1 MFGVNW
7 IYPLIKS
14 LKISTMPVKESSRP
28 ASFSER
34 FAVSV
39 TKATGST
46 AAFILAFVLV
56 IAWAASGP
64 FFHYSENWQLV
75 INTGTTII
83 TFLMVFLIQK
93 AQNKDSLAIQLKL
106 NELVAAHEFASNRLV
121 NVENMSEEE
130 LKIIQKYYASLSK
143 MAKNEESLQQSH
155 SIDEAENMNQ
165 IKKNREDNIVEGI
178 NEENQS

>member
-1 MFGVNW
+1 MQTE
-7 IYPLIKS
+7 K
-14 LKISTMPVKESSRP
+14 PVHT

-34 FAVSV
+34 FAVNV

-46 AAFILAFVLV
+46 AAFILAFLAVL
-56 IAWAASGP
+56 IWAVSGP

-75 INTGTTII
+75 INTGTTIV

-130 LKIIQKYYASLSK
+130 MKIIQKYYSSLSK
-143 MAKNEESLQQSH
+143 MTRSEESLQQSH
-155 SIDEAENMNQ
+155 SIDEAQNMNQ
-165 IKKNREDNIVEGI
+165 IKKDIESEILEDLK
-178 NEENQS
+178 